1 MIEKLKLLIK
11 AVVFNNLKIYTDDN
25 GVVTGFM
32 LWDIQPFDSAPIEKL
47 LAKSGLGWSVI
58 KEEAETQAV
67 DPVTRQPMFVNGK
80 PSMLPPKC
88 YIGRT
93 GDTLDDLFSVLDSM
107 ETS

>member
-25 GVVTGFM
+25 GVTTGFM

-47 LAKSGLGWSVI
+47 LAKSRLGWSVI
-58 KEEAETQAV
+58 KEESATQAV
-67 DPVTRQPMFVNGK
+67 DPNTKQPIFDAGV
-80 PSMLPPKC
+80 PRMLPPKC
-88 YIGRT
+88 YIGKT